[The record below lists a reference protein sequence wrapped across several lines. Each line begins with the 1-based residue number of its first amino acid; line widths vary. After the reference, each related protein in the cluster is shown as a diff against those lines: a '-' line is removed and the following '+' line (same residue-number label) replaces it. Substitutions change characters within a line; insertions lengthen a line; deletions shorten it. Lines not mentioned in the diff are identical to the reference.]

1 MRLLHFFG
9 LALIGCLT
17 VTVVQ
22 AADTLDDG
30 MRPSSTETRLSP
42 ALPAFVS
49 RILQDNPRLQAARSA
64 VDAAQARTRGAA
76 KPLYNPEL
84 ELDAET
90 AEGDTASLGITQA
103 IDWADKRGAR
113 QGIAAFETEAARAEF
128 EATRQQLT
136 TELLAALGRY
146 HSAEALDRLAR
157 QRADLM
163 QRFLALAERRRQ
175 AGDLNQVELDLAR
188 LAHTQAR
195 LQQAQAS
202 AERTDAEQALVAVTG
217 AAPRQDWPALPE
229 RLPEPVSF
237 DAQKLLDALPALQVQ
252 RARIA
257 AAQSTVTLRQREQR
271 PDPSLG
277 LRGGR
282 EGSDNLVGLSLSI
295 PLYVRNDF
303 RAETQAANAQLIEAQ
318 QTGQDAYRR
327 AQASLT
333 SAAARYRLTHAAW
346 AAWEHSGQP
355 SLSSQLALLERL
367 WQAGELSTT
376 DYLLQ
381 LNQTLET
388 RASALELHG
397 QLWRS
402 WFDWLAA
409 SGQFDGWLNGSL
421 RNFGENDK

>member
-1 MRLLHFFG
+1 MRLLPFFG
-9 LALIGCLT
+9 AALAGCLL

-22 AADTLDDG
+22 AADTMDSGTLTQ
-30 MRPSSTETRLSP
+30 STATMAP
-42 ALPAFVS
+42 ALPAFV
-49 RILQDNPRLQAARSA
+49 RTVLEDNPRLQAAHAA
-64 VDAAQARTRGAA
+64 VDAAQAESRAA
-76 KPLYNPEL
+76 GQPLYNPEL

-90 AEGDTASLGITQA
+90 TETDTASLGITQA
-103 IDWADKRGAR
+103 IDWTDKRGAR
-113 QGIAAFETEAARAEF
+113 RGIAAFATEAARAEF

-136 TELLAALGRY
+136 AELLTALGRY
-146 HSAEALDRLAR
+146 HSTEALDRLAQ
-157 QRADLM
+157 QRVDLM
-163 QRFLALAERRRQ
+163 RRFLDLAEKRRQ

-188 LAHTQAR
+188 LAHTQSL
-195 LQQAQAS
+195 LQRAQAS

-217 AAPRQDWPALPE
+217 AARQAWPALPE
-229 RLPEPVSF
+229 RLPEPASF
-237 DAQKLLDALPALQVQ
+237 DAQMLLDGLPELQAH

-257 AAQSTVTLRQREQR
+257 AAQSTITLRQREQR

-282 EGSDNLVGLSLSI
+282 EGSEGLVGLSLSI

-327 AQASLT
+327 AQARLT
-333 SAAARYRLTHAAW
+333 SAAARYRVTHDAW
-346 AAWEHSGQP
+346 ATWEHSGQP

-367 WQAGELSTT
+367 WQAGELSTA

-388 RASALELHG
+388 RASALELRG

-402 WFDWLAA
+402 WFDWLTA
-409 SGQFDGWLNGSL
+409 SGRFDGWLNGSL
-421 RNFGENDK
+421 

>member
-1 MRLLHFFG
+1 MRLLPFFG
-9 LALIGCLT
+9 AALAGCLL

-22 AADTLDDG
+22 AADTMDSGTLTQ
-30 MRPSSTETRLSP
+30 STATMAP
-42 ALPAFVS
+42 ALTVLV
-49 RILQDNPRLQAARSA
+49 RTVLEDNPRLQAARAA
-64 VDAAQARTRGAA
+64 VDAAQAESRAA
-76 KPLYNPEL
+76 GQPLYNPEL

-90 AEGDTASLGITQA
+90 TETDTASLGITQA
-103 IDWADKRGAR
+103 IDWTDKRGAR
-113 QGIAAFETEAARAEF
+113 REIAAFATEAARAEF
-128 EATRQQLT
+128 EATRQQLIA
-136 TELLAALGRY
+136 ELLTALGRY
-146 HSAEALDRLAR
+146 HSTEALDRLAQ
-157 QRADLM
+157 QRVDLM
-163 QRFLALAERRRQ
+163 RRFLDLAEKRRQ

-188 LAHTQAR
+188 LAHTQSL
-195 LQQAQAS
+195 LQRAQAS

-217 AAPRQDWPALPE
+217 AARQSWPALPG
-229 RLPEPVSF
+229 RLPDPASF
-237 DAQKLLDALPALQVQ
+237 NAQMLLDGLPELQAQ
-252 RARIA
+252 RARVA
-257 AAQSTVTLRQREQR
+257 AAQSTVTLRQRERR

-282 EGSDNLVGLSLSI
+282 EGSEGLVGLSLSI

-327 AQASLT
+327 AQARLT
-333 SAAARYRLTHAAW
+333 SAAARYRVTHDAW
-346 AAWEHSGQP
+346 ATWEHSGQP

-367 WQAGELSTT
+367 WQAGELSTA

-388 RASALELHG
+388 RASALELRG

-409 SGQFDGWLNGSL
+409 SGRFDGWLNDSL
-421 RNFGENDK
+421 

>member
-1 MRLLHFFG
+1 MRLLHFCG
-9 LALIGCLT
+9 LVLVGGLM

-22 AADTLDDG
+22 AAEQAEKRTLSSSADKY
-30 MRPSSTETRLSP
+30 MPST
-42 ALPAFVS
+42 LPAFVRS
-49 RILQDNPRLQAARSA
+49 VLEDNPRLLAARSA
-64 VDAAQARTRGAA
+64 VDAAQAGTRAA
-76 KPLYNPEL
+76 GQPLYNPEL

-90 AEGDTASLGITQA
+90 AESDTASLGVTQA

-113 QGIAAFETEAARAEF
+113 HGIAAFETEAARAEF

-136 TELLAALGRY
+136 AELLTALGRY
-146 HSAEALDRLAR
+146 HSADALDRLAQ

-163 QRFLALAERRRQ
+163 QRFLALAEKRRR

-188 LAHTQAR
+188 LAHTR
-195 LQQAQAS
+195 SLLQRAQAS
-202 AERTDAEQALVAVTG
+202 AEHTDAEQALVAITG
-217 AAPRQDWPALPE
+217 AARQAWPALPE
-229 RLPEPVSF
+229 RLPEPASF
-237 DAQKLLDALPALQVQ
+237 DAQMLLDGLPELQVQ
-252 RARIA
+252 RARVA
-257 AAQSTVTLRQREQR
+257 AAQSTITLRQREQR
-271 PDPSLG
+271 PDPSFG

-282 EGSDNLVGLSLSI
+282 EGSEWLVGLSLSI

-327 AQASLT
+327 AQARLT
-333 SAAARYRLTHAAW
+333 SAAARYRVTHDAW

-367 WQAGELSTT
+367 WQAGELSTA

-388 RASALELHG
+388 RASALELRG

-402 WFDWLAA
+402 WFDWLTA
-409 SGQFDGWLNGSL
+409 SGRFDGWLNGSL
-421 RNFGENDK
+421 

>member
-1 MRLLHFFG
+1 MRLLHYFG
-9 LALIGCLT
+9 AALTGCLAA
-17 VTVVQ
+17 TVVQ
-22 AADTLDDG
+22 AADTTDSGTL
-30 MRPSSTETRLSP
+30 SSSAETRMAP
-42 ALPAFVS
+42 ALPAFV
-49 RILQDNPRLQAARSA
+49 RTVLEDNPRLQAARAA
-64 VDAAQARTRGAA
+64 VDAAQAGTRAA
-76 KPLYNPEL
+76 GQPLYNPEL

-90 AEGDTASLGITQA
+90 AESDTASLGVRQA

-113 QGIAAFETEAARAEF
+113 RGIAAFEGEAARAEY
-128 EATRQQLT
+128 EATQQQLT
-136 TELLAALGRY
+136 AELLTALGRY
-146 HSAEALDRLAR
+146 HSTEALDRLAQ
-157 QRADLM
+157 QRVDLM
-163 QRFLALAERRRQ
+163 RRFLDLAEKRRQ

-188 LAHTQAR
+188 LAHTQSL

-217 AAPRQDWPALPE
+217 AARQSWPALPE

-237 DAQKLLDALPALQVQ
+237 DVQMLLDGLPELQAQ
-252 RARIA
+252 RARVA
-257 AAQSTVTLRQREQR
+257 AAQSTITLRQREQR

-282 EGSDNLVGLSLSI
+282 EGSEGLVGLSLSI

-327 AQASLT
+327 AQARLT
-333 SAAARYRLTHAAW
+333 SAAARYRVTHNAW

-355 SLSSQLALLERL
+355 SLSSQLILLERL
-367 WQAGELSTT
+367 WQAGELSTA

-388 RASALELHG
+388 RASALELRG

-402 WFDWLAA
+402 WFGWLAA
-409 SGQFDGWLNGSL
+409 SGQFDRWLNGL
-421 RNFGENDK
+421 L

>member
-1 MRLLHFFG
+1 MRLLHIVG
-9 LALIGCLT
+9 SALAGCLM

-22 AADTLDDG
+22 AADPAAGKTLSSPPG
-30 MRPSSTETRLSP
+30 KTMSSTLT
-42 ALPAFVS
+42 AFV
-49 RILQDNPRLQAARSA
+49 LAVLEDNPKLHAARSA
-64 VDAAQARTRGAA
+64 VDAAQAHTRSAG

-90 AEGDTASLGITQA
+90 AESDTASLGVTQA

-113 QGIAAFETEAARAEF
+113 RGIAAFETEAARAEF
-128 EATRQQLT
+128 ETTRQQLT
-136 TELLAALGRY
+136 AELLTALGRY
-146 HSAEALDRLAR
+146 HSADALDRLAQ
-157 QRADLM
+157 QRVDLM
-163 QRFLALAERRRQ
+163 QRFLALAEKRRQ

-188 LAHTQAR
+188 LAHTQSL

-217 AAPRQDWPALPE
+217 AARQAWPTLPE
-229 RLPEPVSF
+229 RLPEPASF
-237 DAQKLLDALPALQVQ
+237 DAQKLLDGLPELQAQ
-252 RARIA
+252 RARVA
-257 AAQSTVTLRQREQR
+257 AAQSTVTLRQRERR

-282 EGSDNLVGLSLSI
+282 EGSEGLVGLSLSI
-295 PLYVRNDF
+295 PLYIRNDF

-327 AQASLT
+327 AQARLT
-333 SAAARYRLTHAAW
+333 SAAARYRVTHNAW

-355 SLSSQLALLERL
+355 SLSSQLTLLERL
-367 WQAGELSTT
+367 WQAGELSTA

-388 RASALELHG
+388 RASALELRG

-409 SGQFDGWLNGSL
+409 SGRFDGWLNDSL
-421 RNFGENDK
+421 

>member
-1 MRLLHFFG
+1 MRLLPFFEAA
-9 LALIGCLT
+9 LAGCLL

-22 AADTLDDG
+22 AADTTDSGTL
-30 MRPSSTETRLSP
+30 SASAETRMAP
-42 ALPAFVS
+42 ALPAFV
-49 RILQDNPRLQAARSA
+49 RTVLEDNPRLQAARAA
-64 VDAAQARTRGAA
+64 VDAAQAGTRAA
-76 KPLYNPEL
+76 GQPLYNPEL
-84 ELDAET
+84 EIGAEQ
-90 AEGDTASLGITQA
+90 AESDTTSIGVRQA

-113 QGIAAFETEAARAEF
+113 HGIAAFATEAARAEF
-128 EATRQQLT
+128 ESTRQQLT
-136 TELLAALGRY
+136 AELLTALGRY
-146 HSAEALDRLAR
+146 HSADALDRLAQ

-163 QRFLALAERRRQ
+163 QRFLALAEKRRR

-188 LAHTQAR
+188 LAHTQSL

-217 AAPRQDWPALPE
+217 AARQAWPALPE
-229 RLPEPVSF
+229 RLPEPASF
-237 DAQKLLDALPALQVQ
+237 DAQTVLDGLPELQVQ
-252 RARIA
+252 RARVA
-257 AAQSTVTLRQREQR
+257 AARSTVTLRQREQR

-282 EGSDNLVGLSLSI
+282 EGSEGLVGLSLSI

-327 AQASLT
+327 AQARLT
-333 SAAARYRLTHAAW
+333 SAAARYRVTHDAW
-346 AAWEHSGQP
+346 ATWEHSGQP

-367 WQAGELSTT
+367 WQAGELSTA

-388 RASALELHG
+388 RASALELRG

-402 WFDWLAA
+402 WFDWLTA
-409 SGQFDGWLNGSL
+409 SGRFDGWLNGSL
-421 RNFGENDK
+421 